1 MPRRPQVAQMHALN
15 AKGLSSPW
23 GGPKGKVGRRRQAA
37 GRGLKGQ
44 ATEWG
49 WGGGPV
55 GRAGLP
61 RQGGAR
67 SPAWFLNRPKAAGGP
82 VCPRLGLAGRRC
94 FLPWRRPLSAGLRT
108 HVGGGLCQM
117 LSLSRWP
124 RETPSPGL
132 CLNAAS
138 DKEGSG
144 LSGRTGSVPSL
155 SGDPEPGVRLR
166 ALRGSETSL
175 APASLKAE
183 RTPRAPGSCPQCRRA
198 RVSALRAASRP
209 GFEESGGQQGTGN
222 AWARR
227 PSSCGGDSAPRRTAR
242 PKDVCTTRSRD
253 PGDDQELS
261 RHFPDERNQAL
272 SIKTKPKQVSGC
284 KCVAGHPF
292 PTWYGVALPFSMNWQ
307 CVYVNILINREK
319 SKSDLRYLGTPTP
332 RGRGEKKRCVG
343 KQSILLVL
351 GVNDYCQR

>member
-1 MPRRPQVAQMHALN
+1 M
-15 AKGLSSPW
+15 
-23 GGPKGKVGRRRQAA
+23 
-37 GRGLKGQ
+37 
-44 ATEWG
+44 E
-49 WGGGPV
+49 
-55 GRAGLP
+55 RAGLP
-61 RQGGAR
+61 RQGGAH
-67 SPAWFLNRPKAAGGP
+67 SSAWFLNRPQAAGGP

-94 FLPWRRPLSAGLRT
+94 FLPRRRPPSAGLRT

-117 LSLSRWP
+117 LCLSRRP

-132 CLNAAS
+132 CLTAAS

-144 LSGRTGSVPSL
+144 LSGRTGSAPGL

-166 ALRGSETSL
+166 ALRRSQTSP

-198 RVSALRAASRP
+198 RVSARRAASRP
-209 GFEESGGQQGTGN
+209 GFEESGGQQGTGS

-227 PSSCGGDSAPRRTAR
+227 PSSCRGDSAPRRTAR

-253 PGDDQELS
+253 PGGYQELS
-261 RHFPDERNQAL
+261 RHFPAERNQAL

-284 KCVAGHPF
+284 KCVAGP
-292 PTWYGVALPFSMNWQ
+292 PLPARYGVALPFPMNWQ

-319 SKSDLRYLGTPTP
+319 IEVRFTLSGDPHASWKG
-332 RGRGEKKRCVG
+332 
-343 KQSILLVL
+343 
-351 GVNDYCQR
+351 